1 MTDTHLVN
9 YLLKDIT
16 ISHNNKVLR
25 SGKLLLFSIKDFY
38 LHFTLSTDKQTKHF
52 EIPYP
57 FDIKILSNN
66 LLLLDYALSSFK
78 TEYEDLDFRIK
89 NIGTKKKSRY
99 FNSIIRLSCS

>member
-1 MTDTHLVN
+1 MTDSLIVN
-9 YLLKDIT
+9 YLQKEIT

-25 SGKLLLFSIKDFY
+25 TGRLLLFSIKDFY
-38 LHFTLSTDKQTKHF
+38 LHFTINTDKQTKYF

-57 FDIKILSNN
+57 FDVKIPNEN

-78 TEYEDLDFRIK
+78 TEYDDIDSRIK

>member
-1 MTDTHLVN
+1 MKDTLLVD
-9 YLLKDIT
+9 YLLKEIT

-38 LHFTLSTDKQTKHF
+38 LHFTISTEKQTKHF

-57 FDIKILSNN
+57 FDVKSPSKN

-78 TEYEDLDFRIK
+78 TEYEDIDLKIK